1 MRDGTLTLMPPR
13 TITVSGFP
21 YNVAVVEKIDNE
33 GTLGRVVYES
43 LQIEVLKDQH
53 PISHRDTV
61 LHEVIHAI
69 DRTTQLDLTER
80 QVYVL
85 AGQILDS
92 LRRNPDFTA
101 WLVS

>member
-1 MRDGTLTLMPPR
+1 MRDGTLTLIMPS
-13 TITVSGFP
+13 TINVSGRL
-21 YNVAVVEKIDNE
+21 YDISVVPTIDE
-33 GTLGRVVYES
+33 DGSLGRVLDET

-53 PISHRDTV
+53 PLSRKDTV

-69 DRTTQLDLTER
+69 DHVTQLDLTER

-85 AGQILDS
+85 AGQLLDT

-101 WLVS
+101 WLVG